1 MAADVMGLT
10 LGYFFGRFAF
20 FFVFGFC
27 FLVRK
32 QLVTSAC
39 EVTPDVLA
47 VLALSL
53 VFLSLLTT
61 TGKLNG
67 HKNFLSHD
75 LLPQELLQ
83 QTLSFTYGYFLVW
96 LIQYTADQIVS
107 SFLGITHFGQ
117 EVNC

>member
-10 LGYFFGRFAF
+10 LGYFFSRFAF

-27 FLVRK
+27 FLIRK
-32 QLVTSAC
+32 VLVTEAC

-61 TGKLNG
+61 IGKLNG
-67 HKNFLSHD
+67 LDCHD
-75 LLPQELLQ
+75 FMPEELLQ

-107 SFLGITHFGQ
+107 SFLGITHYGQ